1 MNTAVAQSAPPA
13 GSRLHTSASLRS
25 QFRFSTVAVPLL
37 ALVFVVVIGAAI
49 PNMPGQLRLMF
60 AAASLLALFAI
71 AEWDVDAAVVTAFLY
86 LCFLALARRLLLG
99 AAPWSLN
106 DPLLL
111 VTPVFAGWL
120 CVKSYVLKREAIFTD
135 RITTILAA
143 LLAFTLLQT
152 LNPHNGGL
160 SAGLG
165 GLIFLAVP
173 LMWFLVGCHMVGSRA
188 VRGLLGAVVFAGVV
202 ASLYGIVQMEF
213 GFPWWD
219 QAWIDLGG
227 YSSLSVGDETIRAF
241 GMFPSAGEYASII
254 GVALV
259 VCVAYSTYGHL
270 IALIPVPL
278 LTYCVFM
285 ASARGVVVK
294 VVAALIVML
303 CIRYSS
309 KRRFPLVLVACLIV
323 FMLAAPKI
331 STMLE
336 SHATNANNSLVSHQ
350 LEGLA
355 NPLDEEDS
363 TLIVHLDLMIEGIK
377 SGFTDPIGQGT
388 AVTNLS
394 SKRLPFEPG
403 EQGRQATEVD
413 ISDAFV
419 AEGLIGGILF
429 FAFVVGML
437 AVLGKNFFNERTASN
452 LAILGV
458 AVCALGAW
466 WNGGMYSFATMLWV
480 LLGAGVALSR
490 SLGGASRESTS

>member
-1 MNTAVAQSAPPA
+1 M
-13 GSRLHTSASLRS
+13 
-25 QFRFSTVAVPLL
+25 
-37 ALVFVVVIGAAI
+37 
-49 PNMPGQLRLMF
+49 
-60 AAASLLALFAI
+60 FAI
-71 AEWDVDAAVVTAFLY
+71 AAFLALLAISDWDTDLGVVTAFLF
-86 LCFLALARRLLLG
+86 LCFLAFGRRLLIE

-111 VTPVFAGWL
+111 VTPLLVVWL
-120 CVKSYVLKREAIFTD
+120 CVRNYILERRALFTD
-135 RITTILAA
+135 PATSVVVA
-143 LLAFTLLQT
+143 LLAFTLIQT
-152 LNPHNGGL
+152 VNPHNGGL
-160 SAGLG
+160 TAGLG

-173 LMWFLVGCHMVGSRA
+173 LMWFLVGRHMVSSRA
-188 VRGLLGAVVFAGVV
+188 VRGLLAAVVFAGVV
-202 ASLYGIVQMEF
+202 ASLYGILQMEF
-213 GFPWWD
+213 GFPSWD

-241 GMFPSAGEYASII
+241 AMFPSAGEYASMI

-259 VCVAYSTYGHL
+259 VCVAYATYGHM

-303 CIRYSS
+303 CIRFSS

-323 FMLAAPKI
+323 FMIAAPKI
-331 STMLE
+331 SSTLE
-336 SHATNANNSLVSHQ
+336 SHATSADNSLVSHQ

-363 TLIVHLDLMIEGIK
+363 TLILHLDLMIEGIK
-377 SGFTDPIGQGT
+377 SGFTNPIGQGT

-419 AEGLIGGILF
+419 AEGLIGGLLF
-429 FAFVVGML
+429 LAFVIGML
-437 AVLGKNFFNERTASN
+437 AMLGKNFFRQRTPQN
-452 LAILGV
+452 LAVLGI

-480 LLGAGVALSR
+480 LLGAAVALSKSFDR
-490 SLGGASRESTS
+490 SSPESLKV